1 MNSKKILFHQ
11 RIEQNQEDLLKDVA
25 VPFMNKI
32 KAFYMIMKLRDAY
45 GKAPLAY
52 WNRMKLFVI
61 SLTICVLVV
70 YQKVELTD
78 VLQNKMNLGKHSD
91 HEIIPDDV
99 ENLETGKPEL
109 DKRELRAT
117 IVQVI
122 KDLYPF
128 IPKETITFQ
137 KS

>member
-1 MNSKKILFHQ
+1 
-11 RIEQNQEDLLKDVA
+11 
-25 VPFMNKI
+25 
-32 KAFYMIMKLRDAY
+32 
-45 GKAPLAY
+45 
-52 WNRMKLFVI
+52 MKLFVI